1 MIGDGTNAAIDVKKS
16 VSICFQDEKPVLKD
30 TSPIIFI
37 HPRKA
42 LFDAHSSSKIGSE
55 ATASVE
61 TANVEKVESRK
72 KGRLGWLLGRPVNCS
87 SPLV

>member
-1 MIGDGTNAAIDVKKS
+1 LIGDGIIAALDVEKS
-16 VSICFQDEKPVLKD
+16 ISICFEDEKPVLKD
-30 TSPIIFI
+30 TSPIVFI

-61 TANVEKVESRK
+61 TANVEKV
-72 KGRLGWLLGRPVNCS
+72 
-87 SPLV
+87 